1 MNISIEQARVFDAFA
16 RAGTLQAAATSLHK
30 AHTAVLYALNT
41 LEEQCGF
48 ALLDRSGY
56 RMRLTSAGE
65 EVLRHCRRLLD
76 AERGLVAACS
86 ELRSGWEPV
95 LRVVFDAI
103 VPLGPVLE
111 MVRVLQAAQA
121 PTRVQLSVDSLA
133 GVSARFQAEAAHAMI
148 TVLPVD
154 DLRGVVAH
162 PLPALKA
169 RLLAHRSHPLV
180 KHKKPSSSSSS
191 SVVRITRSDLAE
203 HVLLT
208 VRGSDPRLHLPTAD
222 LDAQSTV
229 HLSDFHAKKAAIV
242 AGIGVGWLPD
252 WLSINERARG
262 ALVALHVDG
271 VGHHTFSPTVVLRA
285 PVGPAAEALREH
297 LTQKQ
302 PRTRS
307 RLSLSSSSKMKK

>member
-16 RAGTLQAAATSLHK
+16 NTGTLQAAAQRLHK

-48 ALLDRSGY
+48 PLLDRSGY

-76 AERGLVAACS
+76 VERALVTACS

-111 MVRVLQAAQA
+111 VVRVLQAAQA

-133 GVSARFQAEAAHAMI
+133 GVSARFEAEHAHAMI

-154 DLRGVVAH
+154 DQRGVTAV
-162 PLPALKA
+162 LPALKA
-169 RLLAHRSHPLV
+169 RLLAHRRHPLV
-180 KHKKPSSSSSS
+180 RGKQKKAASTSSA
-191 SVVRITRSDLAE
+191 TRLSRAALAE

-242 AGIGVGWLPD
+242 AGIGFGWLPD
-252 WLSINERARG
+252 WLSVDERARG
-262 ALVALHVDG
+262 ELVALNVDG
-271 VGHHTFSPTVVLRA
+271 VALHTFSPTLVLRA
-285 PVGPAAEALREH
+285 PVGPAAEALRAH
-297 LTQKQ
+297 LTQKKR
-302 PRTRS
+302 PRAARP
-307 RLSLSSSSKMKK
+307 

>member
-1 MNISIEQARVFDAFA
+1 MNISLEQARVFDAFA
-16 RAGTLQAAATSLHK
+16 NAGTLQAAATALHK

-48 ALLDRSGY
+48 PLLDRSGY

-65 EVLRHCRRLLD
+65 AVLRHCRRLLD
-76 AERGLVAACS
+76 AERALVTACS

-111 MVRVLQAAQA
+111 VVRVLQAAQA

-133 GVSARFQAEAAHAMI
+133 GVSDRFATEHAHAMI

-154 DLRGVVAH
+154 DLRGVVTAA
-162 PLPALKA
+162 LPALKA
-169 RLLAHRSHPLV
+169 RLLAHRRHPLV
-180 KHKKPSSSSSS
+180 GGKHKKSASSSSST
-191 SVVRITRSDLAE
+191 TRLTRAALAE

-242 AGIGVGWLPD
+242 AGIGFGWLPD
-252 WLSINERARG
+252 WLSVDERARG
-262 ALVALHVDG
+262 ELVALNVDG
-271 VGHHTFSPTVVLRA
+271 VGLHTFSPTLVLRS

-297 LTQKQ
+297 LTRKR
-302 PRTRS
+302 PHS
-307 RLSLSSSSKMKK
+307 

>member
-1 MNISIEQARVFDAFA
+1 MNISLEQARVFDAFA
-16 RAGTLQAAATSLHK
+16 NTGTLQAAATALHK

-48 ALLDRSGY
+48 PLLDRSGY

-76 AERGLVAACS
+76 AERALVSACS

-111 MVRVLQAAQA
+111 VVRVLQAAQA
-121 PTRVQLSVDSLA
+121 PTRVQLSVDSLT
-133 GVSARFQAEAAHAMI
+133 GVSARFEAERAHAMI

-154 DLRGVVAH
+154 DQRGVLTA

-169 RLLAHRSHPLV
+169 RLLAHRRHPLV
-180 KHKKPSSSSSS
+180 RGKQKKAAASSSSST
-191 SVVRITRSDLAE
+191 TRLTRAALAE

-242 AGIGVGWLPD
+242 AGIGFGWLPD
-252 WLSINERARG
+252 WLSVDERARG
-262 ALVALHVDG
+262 ELVALNVDG
-271 VGHHTFSPTVVLRA
+271 VGLHTFAPMLVMRA

-297 LTQKQ
+297 LTRKR
-302 PRTRS
+302 PRN
-307 RLSLSSSSKMKK
+307 